1 MRTNGARK
9 LVEVHL
15 SQRMIESMR
24 EQWLVFY
31 YGKKELATYTLRG
44 TIPGEAEATAELL
57 AYENNITKEDIRMTI
72 ETRGDRS

>member
-1 MRTNGARK
+1 
-9 LVEVHL
+9 
-15 SQRMIESMR
+15 MR